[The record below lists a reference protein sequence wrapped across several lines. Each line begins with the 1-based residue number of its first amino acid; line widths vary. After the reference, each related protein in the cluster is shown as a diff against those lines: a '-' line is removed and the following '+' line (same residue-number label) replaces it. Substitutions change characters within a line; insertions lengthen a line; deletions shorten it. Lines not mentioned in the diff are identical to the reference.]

1 MSISTDTRFESYQ
14 KVDKNRMY
22 GLILSTLKEHE
33 QNGLTARELAVILYN
48 QGHIKSNERQAT
60 APRLTE
66 LVDAG
71 SIMVIGKRQD
81 AISLKNVA
89 VYSIAGSS
97 ASERNTAHEPNFE

>member
-60 APRLTE
+60 APRLSE
-66 LVDAG
+66 LVDDEKVV
-71 SIMVIGKRQD
+71 VIGKRLD
-81 AISLKNVA
+81 DVSLKNVA
-89 VYSIAGSS
+89 VYSLVNGDAY
-97 ASERNTAHEPNFE
+97 E

>member
-1 MSISTDTRFESYQ
+1 MSISADTRFESYQ

-60 APRLTE
+60 APRLSE
-66 LVDAG
+66 LVDDEKVV
-71 SIMVIGKRQD
+71 VIGKRLD
-81 AISLKNVA
+81 DISLKNVA
-89 VYSIAGSS
+89 VYSL
-97 ASERNTAHEPNFE
+97 AHGNAYE